1 MSLHINSAIAYNK
14 SIKYSQKAIGIIQFF
29 CRCSTTGVF
38 DEQTVKA
45 VYKTQQSPLYGF
57 NAKLADGMVGPG
69 TLGVMIMELDYAMR
83 KQEADVLRAYAY
95 KINGVMQNANKLP
108 PLAPKPQDVPE
119 PEEEVSLADKDKPR
133 QARLSELVKLKASA
147 FVLRPGGGESYAVGN
162 LFLATTDIRKLLGG
176 SADMLYYMVVKTES
190 AVLDPFFI
198 GKVYRQT
205 TRGFKSDVDWAWA
218 AEVAR
223 RSKGGQ
229 AMMKKEVELL
239 MGAVCAGVGA
249 FGGFA
254 AVTGA
259 AMQFL
264 LMNSKELFIAS
275 RGIQELLKVRGVL
288 SANTP
293 EFWKL
298 CVTVL
303 KLSVVKTPEAM
314 WSDQYG
320 STRLVGELV
329 MIVGQAVL
337 LKKFKSLGLVTE
349 LMTKV
354 LLGAFGKLTD
364 AATIALA
371 GKDLVKLM
379 KDYDPMINEARAQTI
394 VTELKDNWST
404 VGPALSAFKAAADQ
418 MAGA

>member
-1 MSLHINSAIAYNK
+1 MALNTKAAIAYNK

-29 CRCSTTGVF
+29 CRCRTSGEF
-38 DEQTVKA
+38 DQQTVEA

-57 NAKLADGMVGPG
+57 DPKLADGMVGPG

-83 KQEADVLRAYAY
+83 KQEADVLRVYAY
-95 KINGVMQNANKLP
+95 KINGVLQNASKLP
-108 PLAPKPQDVPE
+108 PPLPKAPDIPE
-119 PEEEVSLADKDKPR
+119 PEEEVSPEDKDKPR
-133 QARLSELVKLKASA
+133 QALLSEVLRLKPSE
-147 FVLRPGGGESYAVGN
+147 FVMRPGGGPSYVVGR
-162 LFLATTDIRKLLGG
+162 LYLAPKDIRKLLGG
-176 SADMLYYMVVKTES
+176 SAEAMYYIVIQTES
-190 AVLDPFFI
+190 AALDPFLV

-205 TRGFKSDVDWAWA
+205 ARGFRSDIDMAWA
-218 AEVAR
+218 AEVGR
-223 RSKGGQ
+223 RSQGGQ

-254 AVTGA
+254 AVTA
-259 AMQFL
+259 ATMQFL
-264 LMNSKELFIAS
+264 LMNSKDLFTAS
-275 RGIQELLKVRGVL
+275 RGIQELMKVRAVL

-303 KLSVVKTPEAM
+303 RLSLVKTPQAM

-320 STRLVGELV
+320 SSRLIGELV
-329 MIVGQAVL
+329 LIVGQALL
-337 LKKFKSLGLVTE
+337 LKKFKSLGLIVE
-349 LMTKV
+349 LMSKV

-379 KDYDPMINEARAQTI
+379 KEYDPNMNEAQAQTI
-394 VTELKDNWST
+394 VTELKSNWAT
-404 VGPALSAFKAAADQ
+404 VGPALLAFKAAVDQ
-418 MAGA
+418 MVGA